1 LTKCLPCSEADKLEE
16 QEGADGAE
24 ALSLLESTQGGDA
37 AAGGIK
43 QVDEKTNAVCVIN
56 ATGTIQM
63 ANKVGDNVLCSCSRA
78 VAIAVPCATCCCC
91 RGIAMSSL

>member
-1 LTKCLPCSEADKLEE
+1 MFDHVWPCSEADKLEE
-16 QEGADGAE
+16 QEGAEGAE
-24 ALSLLESTQGGDA
+24 ALNLMETTAGGDA

-63 ANKVGDNVLCSCSRA
+63 ANKVCPAAG
-78 VAIAVPCATCCCC
+78 
-91 RGIAMSSL
+91 